1 MLITPLKPPTIEE
14 VKKLSTIDIAIMN
27 ALSYSFRAKIRQL
40 VQIDPYTV
48 SDPFGEADD
57 YEYSVIVD
65 TEIPARIVMMN
76 VSIKDISPEIP
87 WKDLLNNQL
96 SMIQLSKPD
105 ALQLKNELMPKDT
118 NNFYRYRRSGKI
130 VGYFMF
136 AFQICGHK

>member
-14 VKKLSTIDIAIMN
+14 VKKLSMIDIAIMN

-76 VSIKDISPEIP
+76 VSIKDVSPEIP

>member
-1 MLITPLKPPTIEE
+1 VLITPLKPPTIEE
-14 VKKLSTIDIAIMN
+14 VKKLSMIDIAIMN

-87 WKDLLNNQL
+87 WKDLLDNQL

>member
-1 MLITPLKPPTIEE
+1 VLITPLKPPTIEE
-14 VKKLSTIDIAIMN
+14 VKKLSMIDIAIMN

-76 VSIKDISPEIP
+76 VSIKDVSPEIP

>member
-65 TEIPARIVMMN
+65 TEFPARIVMMN
-76 VSIKDISPEIP
+76 VGIKDISPKIP
-87 WKDLLNNQL
+87 WKDLLDNQL

-130 VGYFMF
+130 GGYVMF

>member
-1 MLITPLKPPTIEE
+1 VLITPLKPPTIEE

-57 YEYSVIVD
+57 YEYSIILD
-65 TEIPARIVMMN
+65 TEFPARIVMMN

-87 WKDLLNNQL
+87 WKDLLDNQL

>member
-87 WKDLLNNQL
+87 WKDLLDNQL

>member
-1 MLITPLKPPTIEE
+1 M
-14 VKKLSTIDIAIMN
+14 IDIAIMN
-27 ALSYSFRAKIRQL
+27 ALSYSIRAKIRQL

-65 TEIPARIVMMN
+65 TEFPARIVMMN
-76 VSIKDISPEIP
+76 VSIKDVSPEIP
-87 WKDLLNNQL
+87 WKDLLDNHL

-118 NNFYRYRRSGKI
+118 NNFYRFRRSGK
-130 VGYFMF
+130 VAGYIMF